1 MWREKSKI
9 CPFTVGRYAP
19 AIAVKKWMVLLWMV
33 VCGCVVSRT
42 ARAAGGSIGD
52 PLSLNVK
59 GAPEAYYYK
68 PHGKG
73 MKPVIMYLHGRGGN
87 PLEDC
92 RKWARVA
99 SQFGWVV
106 CPSGPEEINGGRTW
120 NNGADGGQRIMNAT
134 LTALQA
140 KYKGRVQRRGN
151 ILVGFSEGAF
161 VAMQVGLK
169 DQATWSRW
177 LILAAS
183 DQYWAGD
190 TKSQLS
196 KKLRKVYLITG
207 EGDGVAENT
216 LKVGETLKKGHVP
229 VKVKIVP
236 GMGHEVPRDRMVA
249 MYRRPLQWLAAGK

>member
-1 MWREKSKI
+1 MLGLIPVKSLR
-9 CPFTVGRYAP
+9 FL
-19 AIAVKKWMVLLWMV
+19 VLV
-33 VCGCVVSRT
+33 VLALVSASLFARS
-42 ARAAGGSIGD
+42 ARAAGSGAIGD
-52 PLSLNVK
+52 PLLLEVK

-68 PHGKG
+68 ARGKG
-73 MKPVIMYLHGRGGN
+73 LKPVIMYLHGRGGN

-106 CPSGPEEINGGRTW
+106 CPSGPEEHNGGRSW
-120 NNGADGGQRIMNAT
+120 ANAADGGQRIMNAT
-134 LTALQA
+134 LDALQA

-169 DQATWSRW
+169 DQTTWSKW

-190 TKSQLS
+190 TQSQFS
-196 KKLRKVYLITG
+196 KKLRRVYLITG

-216 LKVGETLKKGHVP
+216 LRVGETLKKGHVP

-236 GMGHEVPRDRMVA
+236 GMGHEIPRDRMVA